1 MVGLVVVM
9 FSLLIRPGVVAGA
22 GGLVGDLGD
31 AVGAA
36 IPSLVG
42 FLAFQVATVGI
53 L

>member
-9 FSLLIRPGVVAGA
+9 FSLLIRRRVVAGA

-31 AVGAA
+31 AVGAV
-36 IPSLVG
+36 IPSLMG